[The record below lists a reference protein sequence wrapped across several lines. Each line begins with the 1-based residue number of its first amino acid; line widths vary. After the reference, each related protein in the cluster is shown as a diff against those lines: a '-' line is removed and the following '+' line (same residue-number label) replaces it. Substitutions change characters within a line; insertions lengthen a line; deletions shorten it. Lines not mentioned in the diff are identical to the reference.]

1 MAPHNACLNWRG
13 IPSENTIITYFFL
26 STFNHVSWKKIVSL
40 AFAVTNTKML
50 VIRRDCTSAAKVI
63 EWYLYLQGCNQLEIL
78 GIDYIHI
85 ILQFN
90 SFLDICHKTYM
101 FWYFASYPSNNQL
114 YFKEI
119 ILSTYCIHKLFCHN
133 IVIQI
138 KFKIV
143 KRIRCLYL
151 KKEIQMCM

>member
-50 VIRRDCTSAAKVI
+50 VIRRDCTSAEKVI

-85 ILQFN
+85 ILQFD
-90 SFLDICHKTYM
+90 L
-101 FWYFASYPSNNQL
+101 PLNNQL